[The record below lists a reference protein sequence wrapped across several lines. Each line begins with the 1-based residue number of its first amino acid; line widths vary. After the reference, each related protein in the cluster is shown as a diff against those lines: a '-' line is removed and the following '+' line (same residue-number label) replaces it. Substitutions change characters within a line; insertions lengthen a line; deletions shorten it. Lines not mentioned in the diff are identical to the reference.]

1 MIQISNLNYG
11 YFTTK
16 KVLSDISLEIKEGHI
31 YGLLGKNG
39 VGKSTFL
46 KLVCGILNPQKQA
59 KNENDII
66 LVDGVNSYG
75 RPTEMLKLIRL
86 VGENEAVPELTI
98 NEWAGIVAPFYENFS
113 FDILNK
119 AMETFEVPQGQK
131 LTQMS
136 HGQQKKSI
144 ISLALACN
152 TKYLFMDEPT
162 NGMDIP
168 SKSTF
173 RQIIAECMTE
183 EKTIIISTHQ
193 VDDIEKILDAVI
205 ILDNTAVLL
214 NDTIEEIGKQY
225 AFGKAEEGD
234 EVLYTEPSILGN
246 ISVIKNKSGV
256 ESPVDLK
263 LLFTAIVKR
272 PLAPEG
278 GTLNSDVR

>member
-16 KVLSDISLEIKEGHI
+16 KVLSNISLEIKEGHI

-46 KLVCGILNPQKQA
+46 KLVCGILNPQMQTKGE
-59 KNENDII
+59 KDII
-66 LVDGVNSYG
+66 LVDGVSSYG
-75 RPTEMLKLIRL
+75 RPAEMLKLIRF

-98 NEWAGIVAPFYENFS
+98 GEWAGIIAPFYEDFS

-119 AMETFEVPQGQK
+119 AMEAFEVPQGQK

-234 EVLYTEPSILGN
+234 EILYTEPSILGN
-246 ISVIKNKSGV
+246 ISVIKNKTGI

-263 LLFTAIVKR
+263 LLFTAIVK
-272 PLAPEG
+272 
-278 GTLNSDVR
+278 NSKL

>member
-1 MIQISNLNYG
+1 MIQITNLNYS
-11 YFTTK
+11 YLVTN
-16 KVLSDISLEIKEGHI
+16 KVLSNINLEIKEGHI

-39 VGKSTFL
+39 VGKSTLL
-46 KLVCGILNPQKQA
+46 KLICGILNPSKEATKDTTA
-59 KNENDII
+59 KDIV
-66 LVDGVNSYG
+66 LVDGINSYG
-75 RPTEMLKLIRL
+75 RPAEMLKLIRF

-98 NEWAGIVAPFYENFS
+98 QEWASIVAPFYENFS
-113 FDILNK
+113 WEILNN
-119 AMETFEVPQGQK
+119 AITAFEVPQGQK
-131 LTQMS
+131 LNQMS

-168 SKSTF
+168 SKATF

-205 ILDNTAVLL
+205 ILDKTAVLL
-214 NDTIEEIGKQY
+214 NDTIQEIGMKY

-234 EVLYTEPSILGN
+234 EILYTEPSILGN
-246 ISVIKNKSGV
+246 ISMIRNKSGV

-263 LLFTAIVKR
+263 LLFTAIVK
-272 PLAPEG
+272 G
-278 GTLNSDVR
+278 NK

>member
-1 MIQISNLNYG
+1 MIQIADLNYG
-11 YFTTK
+11 YLVTN
-16 KVLSDISLEIKEGHI
+16 KVLSNINLEIKEGHI

-39 VGKSTFL
+39 VGKSTLL
-46 KLVCGILNPQKQA
+46 KLTCGLLNPTTS
-59 KNENDII
+59 KNEKKEDIVK
-66 LVDGVNSYG
+66 VDGKNSYS
-75 RPTEMLKLIRL
+75 RPAEMLQLIRF

-98 NEWAGIVAPFYENFS
+98 TEWARIVAPFYENFS
-113 FDILNK
+113 WDILNN
-119 AMETFEVPQGQK
+119 AITAFEVPQGQK
-131 LTQMS
+131 LNQMS

-168 SKSTF
+168 SKATF

-205 ILDNTAVLL
+205 ILDKTAVLL
-214 NDTIEEIGKQY
+214 NDTIQEIGMKY

-234 EVLYTEPSILGN
+234 EILYTEPSILGN
-246 ISVIKNKSGV
+246 ISMIRNKSGI

-263 LLFTAIVKR
+263 LLFTAIVK
-272 PLAPEG
+272 G
-278 GTLNSDVR
+278 NK

>member
-1 MIQISNLNYG
+1 MIQITNLNYS
-11 YFTTK
+11 YLVTN
-16 KVLSDISLEIKEGHI
+16 KVLSNINLEIKEGHI

-39 VGKSTFL
+39 VGKSTLL
-46 KLVCGILNPQKQA
+46 KLICGILNPSKEATKDTTA
-59 KNENDII
+59 KDIV
-66 LVDGVNSYG
+66 LVDGINSYG
-75 RPTEMLKLIRL
+75 RPAEMLQLIRI

-98 NEWAGIVAPFYENFS
+98 QEWASIVAPFYENFS
-113 FDILNK
+113 WEILNN
-119 AMETFEVPQGQK
+119 AITAFEVPQGQK
-131 LTQMS
+131 LNQMS

-168 SKSTF
+168 SKATF

-205 ILDNTAVLL
+205 ILDKTAVLL
-214 NDTIEEIGKQY
+214 NDTIQEIGMKY

-234 EVLYTEPSILGN
+234 EILYTEPSILGN
-246 ISVIKNKSGV
+246 ISMIRNKSGV

-263 LLFTAIVKR
+263 LLFTAIVK
-272 PLAPEG
+272 G
-278 GTLNSDVR
+278 NK

>member
-1 MIQISNLNYG
+1 MIRINNLNYS
-11 YFTTK
+11 YLLTK
-16 KVLSDISLEIKEGHI
+16 KVLSNINLEISEGHI

-46 KLVCGILNPQKQA
+46 KLVCGILNPKSDA
-59 KNENDII
+59 VKGTNTNDVV

-75 RPTEMLKLIRL
+75 RPAEMLKLIRF

-98 NEWAGIVAPFYENFS
+98 NEWADIVAPFYENFS
-113 FDILNK
+113 WEILDK
-119 AMETFEVPQGQK
+119 AMTSFEVPQNQK

-193 VDDIEKILDAVI
+193 VDDIEQILDAVI
-205 ILDNTAVLL
+205 ILDNSAVFL
-214 NDTIEEIGKQY
+214 NNTIEEIGKKY

-234 EVLYTEPSILGN
+234 EILYTEPSILGN
-246 ISVIKNKSGV
+246 ISVIKNKTGI

-263 LLFTAIVKR
+263 LLFTAIVKGH
-272 PLAPEG
+272 E
-278 GTLNSDVR
+278 S

>member
-1 MIQISNLNYG
+1 MIQISNLNYS
-11 YFTTK
+11 YLVTK
-16 KVLSDISLEIKEGHI
+16 KVLSNINLEIKEGHV

-46 KLVCGILNPQKQA
+46 KLVCGILNPKLEISATQA
-59 KNENDII
+59 PV
-66 LVDGVNSYG
+66 LVDGIDSHG
-75 RPTEMLKLIRL
+75 RPTEMLKLIRF

-98 NEWAGIVAPFYENFS
+98 GQWASIVAPFYDNFS
-113 FDILNK
+113 MDILDK
-119 AMETFEVPQGQK
+119 ALSAFEVPQNQK

-183 EKTIIISTHQ
+183 DKTIIISTHQ

-214 NDTIEEIGKQY
+214 NDTIEEIGKKY

-234 EVLYTEPSILGN
+234 EILYTEPSILGN
-246 ISVIKNKSGV
+246 ISVIKNKTGI

-263 LLFTAIVKR
+263 LLFTAIVKGNHQN
-272 PLAPEG
+272 P
-278 GTLNSDVR
+278 

>member
-1 MIQISNLNYG
+1 MIQINNLNYS
-11 YFTTK
+11 YLVTK
-16 KVLSDISLEIKEGHI
+16 KVLSNINLEIKEGHI

-39 VGKSTFL
+39 VGKSTLL
-46 KLVCGILNPQKQA
+46 KLICGILTPKHDA
-59 KNENDII
+59 TATKSVV
-66 LVDGVNSYG
+66 LVDDINSYG
-75 RPTEMLKLIRL
+75 RPAEMLKLIRF

-98 NEWAGIVAPFYENFS
+98 GEWAGIVAPFYDNFS

-119 AMETFEVPQGQK
+119 AMEAFEIPQAQK

-152 TKYLFMDEPT
+152 TKYIFMDEPT

-168 SKSTF
+168 SKATF

-234 EVLYTEPSILGN
+234 EILYTEPSILGN
-246 ISVIKNKSGV
+246 ISVIKNKTGI

-263 LLFTAIVKR
+263 LLFTAIVK
-272 PLAPEG
+272 G
-278 GTLNSDVR
+278 QK